1 MRVAPFFLKF
11 SLGNLQIT
19 LKSLRNHLIDGTN
32 TGVTIICINGRSNPS
47 FSVLLK
53 LLNQRRAN
61 ISIWIS
67 EVWQHLRTCRNSLS
81 FCSQKQVM
89 SQKRMAANLL
99 DGIVLCFVFC
109 YLCFVVVFCAR
120 LFVCFAKAKRS
131 NKSPLFVCYLMK
143 WNEIG
148 WRKWRGWM
156 QLVFFFFSV
165 WKFNKS
171 SNAFIEKRV
180 VHRLKKYWEE
190 AIIQEGNLFVVLLQR
205 KVTNKKKSCC
215 FLFLDSLQSLKC
227 PFILIFIVGPLF
239 SSFLCYSRAGFR
251 LWGTRN
257 LLKLFSEE
265 KENKS
270 PTHTFTDW
278 ACTFKS
284 LNQRKW

>member
-1 MRVAPFFLKF
+1 MAEAIPHSLCCSNCWTKEEQTFPFGFQKFGNIWEHVATLWAFVPRNK
-11 SLGNLQIT
+11 SWVKKEWLQ
-19 LKSLRNHLIDGTN
+19 
-32 TGVTIICINGRSNPS
+32 
-47 FSVLLK
+47 
-53 LLNQRRAN
+53 
-61 ISIWIS
+61 
-67 EVWQHLRTCRNSLS
+67 TCLMGL
-81 FCSQKQVM
+81 CC
-89 SQKRMAANLL
+89 
-99 DGIVLCFVFC
+99 VLCFVIC
-109 YLCFVVVFCAR
+109 VLCFVVVFRAR

-131 NKSPLFVCYLMK
+131 NKSPLFLCYLMK